1 MNFKIITEMEYK
13 DNLKRLTCTQC
24 GTVKEQY
31 SALVYSQGDL
41 VCTDCKKIN
50 EPSDKRAYDRW
61 ATSR

>member
-1 MNFKIITEMEYK
+1 MEDKDKI
-13 DNLKRLTCTQC
+13 KRLTCTQC

-61 ATSR
+61 VTSR